1 MIFHKAV
8 TVYKDGGNRTH
19 YILHIYTHIYSQA
32 YLTLVRFSGTVTS
45 SVITS
50 VLKDRTGL
58 VAVLH
63 GGPCI

>member
-1 MIFHKAV
+1 MIFHKAI
-8 TVYKDGGNRTH
+8 TFYKDDGTEH
-19 YILHIYTHIYSQA
+19 IIYCTYILHIYSQA
-32 YLTLVRFSGTVTS
+32 YLTSVRFSGTVTS